1 MDRYAHINDSGEVVN
16 ISIWDG
22 VTEFNPKGVVL
33 VQDDGDARIGG
44 RWDGNS
50 FEYTE
55 PTPPEPTPE
64 QVALQAKKDSA
75 REKLVALGISPEEL
89 SALFGV

>member
-1 MDRYAHINDSGEVVN
+1 MDRYAHVNDSGEVVN

-22 VTEFNPKGVVL
+22 VAEFNPKGVVL
-33 VQDDGDARIGG
+33 IKDDGSARMGG

-64 QVALQAKKDSA
+64 QVAHAENRDSA
-75 REKLVALGISPEEL
+75 KAKLIALGINEEEL

>member
-1 MDRYAHINDSGEVVN
+1 MDRYAHVNDSGEVVN

-22 VTEFNPKGVVL
+22 VTEFNPAGVVL
-33 VQDDGDARIGG
+33 IQDDGNARMGG

-50 FEYTE
+50 FEYDE
-55 PTPPEPTPE
+55 PPVPEPTAE
-64 QVALQAKKDSA
+64 QVALQAKRDSA

>member
-22 VTEFNPKGVVL
+22 ITEFNPQGVVL
-33 VQDDGDARIGG
+33 IKDDGDARIGG

-64 QVALQAKKDSA
+64 QVALQAKRDSA
-75 REKLVALGISPEEL
+75 KAKLVALGIDAEEL